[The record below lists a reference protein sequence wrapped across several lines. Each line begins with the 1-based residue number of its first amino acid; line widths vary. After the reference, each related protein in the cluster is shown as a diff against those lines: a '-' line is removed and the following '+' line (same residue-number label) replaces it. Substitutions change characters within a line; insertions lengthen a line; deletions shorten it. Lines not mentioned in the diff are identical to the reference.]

1 VTTPAAL
8 EHIDRLLV
16 SVPDFPEPGILFRDL
31 APVFAD
37 GPAFRA
43 IVDDLSAR
51 FSGQFDAVAGV
62 EARGF
67 VLAAALAYAT
77 GVGVLVVRK
86 GGKLPGT
93 VLSESYE
100 LEYGTATLEL
110 EPERL
115 AAGSR
120 VLIVDDVLATGG
132 TLAASIRLIER
143 AGYRVAGIGVVLELD
158 ELDGRDRFAEYDT
171 HALITL

>member
-1 VTTPAAL
+1 MISARDQL
-8 EHIDRLLV
+8 DQLLV

-43 IVDDLSAR
+43 IVDDLAAH
-51 FSGQFDAVAGV
+51 FEGDFDAVAGV

-67 VLAAALAYAT
+67 VLAAAVAYAT
-77 GVGVLVVRK
+77 GVGMLVVRK
-86 GGKLPGT
+86 AGKLPGE
-93 VLSESYE
+93 VLSERYD
-100 LEYGTATLEL
+100 LEYGSAGLEL

-120 VLIVDDVLATGG
+120 VLVLDDVLATGG
-132 TLAASIRLIER
+132 TLAASARLIGR
-143 AGYRVAGIGVVLELD
+143 AGYVVAGFGVVLELA
-158 ELDGRDRFAEYDT
+158 ELAGRDRLTDSPVYSIE
-171 HALITL
+171 TL